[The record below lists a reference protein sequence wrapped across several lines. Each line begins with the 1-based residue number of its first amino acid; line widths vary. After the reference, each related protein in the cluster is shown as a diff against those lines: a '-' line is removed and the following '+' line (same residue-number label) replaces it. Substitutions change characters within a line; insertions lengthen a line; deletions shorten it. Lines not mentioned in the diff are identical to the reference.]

1 MLNSLSNNPGNGNL
15 DGLKA
20 KLSKANTSEAPVETI
35 IKEVYEDEPEDYD
48 YEPQIREVDEEEI
61 RNLSA
66 IRQETEVD
74 KRVYWAC
81 AAFVVAALIGGLI
94 GYALASVS
102 ATNSDIHRKASVA
115 RTINNTMDAKF
126 SGFDNFKK
134 AFSSGSKDTFNEA
147 TFDDKVANYN
157 KYDFMLD
164 ISSEVTSEAVLLLD
178 RSGANPL
185 EGLRVYSSKTMLLTQ
200 LLSIHVNETHADAD
214 AILELQSNG
223 DSAKVTFAMQV
234 IPEAI
239 YYLGTDAPRNQ
250 YANGV
255 TTLYTYRN
263 YVNNDDDLAQA
274 FADMKSDA
282 RGAYQQQKLELRTY
296 VSNAKKKKNDDSAE
310 DELPSRL
317 IYNVLDRNGRNIP
330 MFADEVVLVDRS
342 LLFGKSA
349 NALERYKRRTNQI
362 NKLIKEI
369 DEVREPI
376 AKDLKVFI
384 DDDK

>member
-1 MLNSLSNNPGNGNL
+1 MNSLSNNPGNGNL

>member
-1 MLNSLSNNPGNGNL
+1 MNSLSNNPGNGNL

-20 KLSKANTSEAPVETI
+20 KLSKQNSANTSEAPVETI
-35 IKEVYEDEPEDYD
+35 IKEVYEDEPEDYN

-74 KRVYWAC
+74 KRVYMAC
-81 AAFVVAALIGGLI
+81 AAFVVAALIGGVI
-94 GYALASVS
+94 GYASASVS

-115 RTINNTMDAKF
+115 RTINNTVEAKF
-126 SGFDNFKK
+126 SGFDDFKK
-134 AFSSGSKDTFNEA
+134 SFSAGSKETFNET
-147 TFDDKVANYN
+147 TFDDKVATYN

-164 ISSEVTSEAVLLLD
+164 ISSEVTSEVVLLLG

-185 EGLRVYSSKTMLLTQ
+185 ESLRVYSSKTMLLTQ
-200 LLSIHVNETHADAD
+200 LLSIHVNETHADKE

-255 TTLYTYRN
+255 TTLFTYHN
-263 YVNNDDDLAQA
+263 YLSNDDDLAQA

-282 RGAYQQQKLELRTY
+282 RGAYQQQKH
-296 VSNAKKKKNDDSAE
+296 D
-310 DELPSRL
+310 
-317 IYNVLDRNGRNIP
+317 
-330 MFADEVVLVDRS
+330 
-342 LLFGKSA
+342 
-349 NALERYKRRTNQI
+349 
-362 NKLIKEI
+362 
-369 DEVREPI
+369 
-376 AKDLKVFI
+376 
-384 DDDK
+384 